1 MIPDPW
7 LLVFCIFALLVAL
20 GAATGLVNERLWVS
34 EPLAC
39 TLAGI
44 ALGPAALGLLNL
56 DPGADAWHATA
67 LQEAARVTLAIA
79 VTGAAMRLPAPCCPR
94 PS

>member
-7 LLVFCIFALLVAL
+7 LLVFCVFVLLVAL
-20 GAATGLVNERLWVS
+20 GATTGFVNERLWVS

-56 DPGADAWHATA
+56 DPGADAWHATV
-67 LQEAARVTLAIA
+67 LHEAARVTLAVAVA
-79 VTGAAMRLPAPCCPR
+79 VTGAAMRLPAR
-94 PS
+94 